1 MRRSLIA
8 STALL
13 LAATPLH
20 AAEEGGGGLLS
31 VNPGLTIWTIIIFLI
46 VLAIL
51 SRAAYPKIL
60 GAVEAREAHIAR
72 LTEEAERDRAEA
84 AALAAENR
92 QLVEETRARVHG
104 AVEEARGQAEKM
116 RAEMMDAATRER
128 QEMLDRARRELD
140 AALHLWTEVGA
151 PYEAA
156 LARMGL
162 AEAYRRNNSGNY
174 AEASEFFTSLLR
186 SDTDTGNQA
195 EALVNDALP
204 AGTPLIVG
212 YGIITPRGEELG
224 VVNTEMEGV
233 ALTALLPLIT
243 LITDSGSAPAL
254 GNNAVRDTVSR
265 LERPKTCRL
274 SSRS

>member
-1 MRRSLIA
+1 MRRSLFA

-31 VNPGLTIWTIIIFLI
+31 VNPGLTIWTIVIFLI

-72 LTEEAERDRAEA
+72 LTEEAERDRAAA

-128 QEMLDRARRELD
+128 QEMLDRARRDIAAEREVALD
-140 AALHLWTEVGA
+140 AVRRDAVVRA
-151 PYEAA
+151 RAA
-156 LARMGL
+156 
-162 AEAYRRNNSGNY
+162 AEKLVRRNLDTEDNRRLVM
-174 AEASEFFTSLLR
+174 ESLAQM
-186 SDTDTGNQA
+186 GQ
-195 EALVNDALP
+195 P
-204 AGTPLIVG
+204 AA
-212 YGIITPRGEELG
+212 R
-224 VVNTEMEGV
+224 
-233 ALTALLPLIT
+233 A
-243 LITDSGSAPAL
+243 
-254 GNNAVRDTVSR
+254 
-265 LERPKTCRL
+265 
-274 SSRS
+274 